1 MLFRSGALDIYME
14 PHVPLPQLLLIGD
27 SPIIIALQQLAPT
40 LDFSVISLDDTS
52 LPAAKID
59 ERTYIVIATHGQYDE
74 NVLEQVLDSSAAYI
88 GLVSS
93 PRRAAACRDY
103 LRASGMS
110 EQHIARLKAPAGLD
124 IGASTPAEI
133 ATSILAEL
141 VQIRRHPTPHG
152 HADEQEI
159 HVGDPGPVE
168 ELAGATTALDPVC
181 GMDVEVASARHISSY
196 HGQTFYFCCPACK
209 REFEREPERFLAVNE
224 KEMC

>member
-1 MLFRSGALDIYME
+1 M
-14 PHVPLPQLLLIGD
+14 
-27 SPIIIALQQLAPT
+27 
-40 LDFSVISLDDTS
+40 
-52 LPAAKID
+52 
-59 ERTYIVIATHGQYDE
+59 
-74 NVLEQVLDSSAAYI
+74 LDSSAAYI

-124 IGASTPAEI
+124 IGASTHAEI

-141 VQIRRHPTPHG
+141 VQIRHHPTPHG

-159 HVGDPGPVE
+159 HVDDPGPVE
-168 ELAGATTALDPVC
+168 ELAGAATALDPVC
-181 GMDVEVASARHISSY
+181 GMDVEVASARHSSSY

-224 KEMC
+224 KEMR